1 MSEPKNRPKRTPLG
15 QRNLLT
21 IGNKR
26 KGFNQRWIN
35 DVDDRIERAKAAGY
49 TPVMR
54 PTEVGDQRAGAATQV
69 GDIVKRPVGG
79 GITAVLME
87 IPDKYHQED
96 QAAKEA
102 KLKETERS
110 LLSEANDTEFYG
122 QGVKIGKSLGKARP
136 ASQRV
141 QIDDE

>member
-1 MSEPKNRPKRTPLG
+1 MSDPKNRPKRTPLG
-15 QRNLLT
+15 ERNILT
-21 IGNKR
+21 VGNKR

-54 PTEVGDQRAGAATQV
+54 PTEVGDPRAGAATQV
-69 GDIVKRPVGG
+69 GDIVRKPVGG

-87 IPDKYHQED
+87 IPDEYYQED

-102 KLKETERS
+102 EIKSKERS
-110 LLSEANDTEFYG
+110 LLSEAKDGEFYG
-122 QGVKIGKSLGKARP
+122 EGVKIGKSLGKSRP
-136 ASQRV
+136 PNQRI